1 MLQYFENFLI
11 VATTVDIYNYHKTE
25 IETLLYLINNRSFF
39 YKFQEVLK
47 KLITNIFQET
57 SLRSKTVN
65 FMKLYYTKIISL
77 SYELWINPF
86 ILSSVDVKTDLKVRT
101 ITNFTN
107 LIQLVKNEI
116 ETIEKK
122 ETWISIQNDD
132 NIKSQQKIC
141 NSIMLD
147 EIFMIYLEAIQT
159 PANQSLTNSN
169 TNNQQQIIGIHRRKN
184 EIEKWKVEILSNCN
198 QNTEQKNKPSYKQ
211 EHYDYLSK
219 KFPSKTL
226 YGTSHRKNCVT
237 HCAMLYF
244 HKNPLHLDEMDK
256 AEINSLPILSVRE
269 FNEKKH
275 LSVNG
280 DSNALYFD
288 ILIDK
293 MNISVE
299 NIRHI
304 YIYGLSR
311 KNNSRRFVG
320 FAFQNKNH
328 FDMILCQKR
337 FL

>member
-1 MLQYFENFLI
+1 MLQYLENFLI
-11 VATTVDIYNYHKTE
+11 VATTVDIYKYHKKV
-25 IETLLYLINNRSFF
+25 IETLQALIKNKSFF
-39 YKFQEVLK
+39 YKFQEVLE
-47 KLITNIFQET
+47 KLIIDIFQEV

-65 FMKLYYTKIISL
+65 FMKMYYRKIISL

-86 ILSSVDVKTDLKVRT
+86 ILTSPDVNNDLKVRT

-116 ETIEKK
+116 EIIEKS
-122 ETWISIQNDD
+122 ETWISIQNDT
-132 NIKSQQKIC
+132 NIKAQQNIC
-141 NSIMLD
+141 KSIMLD

-159 PANQSLTNSN
+159 PANQSLTN
-169 TNNQQQIIGIHRRKN
+169 NNRQQIISIHNRKN
-184 EIEKWKVEILSNCN
+184 EVEKWKVEILSNCN
-198 QNTEQKNKPSYKQ
+198 QNINDKKRSGYKQ

-219 KFPSKTL
+219 RFPSKTL
-226 YGTSHRKNCVT
+226 SGTSHAKNCAT
-237 HCAMLYF
+237 HRATLYF
-244 HKNPLHLDEMDK
+244 HKNPLHLDEMDTP
-256 AEINSLPILSVRE
+256 EINSLPILSVRE

-280 DSNALYFD
+280 DPNALYFD
-288 ILIDK
+288 ILINK

-304 YIYGLSR
+304 YIYGLSI

-328 FDMILCQKR
+328 FDMILRQKR
-337 FL
+337 FR